1 MNIGKKS
8 GDGMGRRKKA
18 SLSSMELCTQKV
30 LEGSGGGVAFEGMF
44 QQPLEVTE
52 IGQMILVNL
61 SGASLAGGTK
71 FILIRMKFLIP
82 F

>member
-8 GDGMGRRKKA
+8 GDWVGRRKKA
-18 SLSSMELCTQKV
+18 SLSSMGLCTQKV
-30 LEGSGGGVAFEGMF
+30 LEGSGVAFEGMF

-52 IGQMILVNL
+52 IGQMILVPL
-61 SGASLAGGTK
+61 SGASLPGGTK

-82 F
+82 V